1 MNELIVKL
9 QSLLASLEAAKAEAE
24 AAKAALE
31 SAQGDKIYS
40 QAEMDQAIQAKE
52 QEKQQVIA
60 DYEAKLQ
67 GFKQN
72 VLNAIA
78 QQQNEEN
85 ASEANLVNII
95 NSL

>member
-1 MNELIVKL
+1 
-9 QSLLASLEAAKAEAE
+9 
-24 AAKAALE
+24 
-31 SAQGDKIYS
+31 
-40 QAEMDQAIQAKE
+40 MDQAIQAKE

-67 GFKQN
+67 GFKQQ
-72 VLNAIA
+72 VLAAVA